1 MANNSVWQYEQPRCP
16 DNWNEQ
22 ERRFYSR
29 VIQVF
34 DDIFAKY
41 GRIDE
46 KMLAPKTGETIVTK
60 TVVEMSEKMSATT
73 IATDKLAA
81 AFVNAIN
88 VSARYG
94 HFDFETVQN
103 LVAEALVLREAA
115 AGKVAIDNLAAGKA
129 QIVEAYVGNLCIKGA
144 DGKFYTV
151 SVNADGTLESV
162 VVEPTEAEIE
172 QGYTEGGQTIVESS
186 VTTEDLNASNIKAT
200 YALVGKILASQ
211 INADYLVAREA
222 FVSALV
228 TSRIFAD
235 GGTLQMV
242 AESTRETGEEV
253 VSLGAMLEQTSESF
267 ELALSRKVGED
278 ALKQYLRYEDGTVEM
293 GSSDS
298 RYKLQ
303 ASNTGVVILQD
314 GTPMTR
320 MEQNTV
326 AAPVFEAGRMLK
338 IGNHTAK
345 VSASGA
351 LVFN

>member
-1 MANNSVWQYEQPRCP
+1 MAANSVYQYEQPRCP
-16 DNWNEQ
+16 EGWNES
-22 ERRFYSR
+22 ERRFYTR
-29 VIQVF
+29 LIQVL
-34 DDIFAKY
+34 DDIYSKY

-60 TVVEMSEKMSATT
+60 TVVEMSEKLSATT

-81 AFVNAIN
+81 AFVSAIN

-115 AGKVAIDNLAAGKA
+115 AGKVAIDNLAAGRA

-162 VVEPTEAEIE
+162 AVEPTEAEIE
-172 QGYTEGGQTIVESS
+172 QGYTNAGQTIIEAS
-186 VTTEDLNASNIKAT
+186 VTTQDLNAFNIKAT

-211 INADYLVAREA
+211 INADYLVARKA
-222 FVSALV
+222 FVTALT
-228 TSRIFAD
+228 TSKIFAD
-235 GGTLQMV
+235 GGSLEMV
-242 AESTRETGEEV
+242 AESTKEIGQD
-253 VSLGAMLEQTSESF
+253 VSTLSATLEQTAESF
-267 ELALSRKVGED
+267 ELSLSKKVGED
-278 ALKQYLRYEDGTVEM
+278 ALRQYLRYEDGTVEM

-303 ASNTGVVILQD
+303 ANNTGVTILQD

-338 IGNHTAK
+338 IGEHTAK